1 MTLLSG
7 MSSTSSPHPDSERK
21 ASAGLLSEDAQR
33 FAVLFFATGALVF
46 LLLLGEWAATMV
58 GAFSNL
64 LMIGFFAW
72 LLAFVVSPLVEGA
85 CDRLH
90 LGHARAVALVYGA
103 IAALVALFLL
113 VAADIG
119 VGEAQNLVR
128 RSDEA
133 NTTIGNTLAS
143 LQNSLGLNTN
153 SIDLVSLFH
162 QAQDTVV
169 RQVETTL
176 TNQLGT
182 IAGTLMS
189 VIGTLSLILILS
201 IFIVSDAPGLQAKW
215 RRIMPNRYGHQ
226 LDLFERSVSRAFR
239 GFLWTQA
246 LLIAIQ
252 VTLTAVVCLLF
263 GLPYLFTICVIAAL
277 CMPIPLIGPGLAL
290 LPPIF
295 VAAAF
300 VPGALLPVALILFF
314 VQMAIMNIAV
324 PRLMKRAAGVHP
336 IITIISVLV
345 GAQIAGIWGAVF
357 GLPVAA
363 VVSIMANYFIDLR
376 AVAEI
381 EGVDLDTV
389 VAEILAADP
398 DATPEEVM
406 SEAADQAEATLET
419 SRQEQANRPAKP
431 ASVAPAKRAR
441 TDK

>member
-1 MTLLSG
+1 MTLFFS
-7 MSSTSSPHPDSERK
+7 MSETPSLHPDSNLK
-21 ASAGLLSEDAQR
+21 ASSGLLSEDAQR

-46 LLLLGEWAATMV
+46 LLFLGEWAATV
-58 GAFSNL
+58 AGAFSNL
-64 LMIGFFAW
+64 LMIVFFAW

-103 IAALVALFLL
+103 IAAGVALFLFI
-113 VAADIG
+113 AADIG

-133 NTTIGNTLAS
+133 NTTISDTLSS
-143 LQNSLGLNTN
+143 LQNTLGLNAN

-182 IAGTLMS
+182 IAGTLVS
-189 VIGTLSLILILS
+189 VVGTLSLILILS

-215 RRIMPNRYGHQ
+215 RRIMPNRLEAQ

-239 GFLWTQA
+239 GFLWTQVI
-246 LLIAIQ
+246 LMAIQ
-252 VTLTAVVCLLF
+252 VVLTALVCLLF

-277 CMPIPLIGPGLAL
+277 CMPIPLVGPGLAR

-300 VPGALLPVALILFF
+300 VPGALLPAALILFF

-406 SEAADQAEATLET
+406 AEAADQAEATLEAT
-419 SRQEQANRPAKP
+419 HQEQANRSAKTAP
-431 ASVAPAKRAR
+431 SGPAKRTRAG
-441 TDK
+441 K